1 MSKHLKGSSPLKQIE
16 SSYIVNES
24 YTTMGNPRDIGE
36 RRRLAVSDQL
46 APQVLQ
52 GHGRNAV
59 VLQLVDDDETRTVL
73 NGVVPITKTKRKES
87 NEEYKSPKMGTWSSG
102 ACGTGWISRCYRL

>member
-36 RRRLAVSDQL
+36 RRRLAVSNQL

-59 VLQLVDDDETRTVL
+59 VLQLVDDDETRIVL
-73 NGVVPITKTKRKES
+73 SGAVPITKRKE
-87 NEEYKSPKMGTWSSG
+87 
-102 ACGTGWISRCYRL
+102 RQ